1 MAAREQTP
9 DSQQFGQLENTT
21 QFGVA
26 GGKRTGAAAADAK
39 HTDQAM
45 FSCGSLAPKLR
56 AGCMDHSFAR
66 DKEPWEASDGAVY
79 LLREL
84 ASTCPDYVASQL
96 PAAAELATLDHF
108 EHAHKLRATL
118 WSCLPALAR
127 RVGKAA
133 FRPHVEL
140 FLDAMFRDLRCGQ
153 ALTEV
158 AAGNCTAAL
167 RDWFGVSVFAGRLSE
182 GQKALLVTNKNIPV
196 TVVWTDEGDERPEA
210 QAGSKPAAPKRKGVA
225 ARMRELPPG
234 SGIPNLL
241 ECK

>member
-1 MAAREQTP
+1 M
-9 DSQQFGQLENTT
+9 DSEQFGQLENTT

-26 GGKRTGAAAADAK
+26 GGRRAAGPPDAK

-66 DKEPWEASDGAVY
+66 SKEPWEASDGAVY

-84 ASTCPDYVASQL
+84 AIACPDYVATQL
-96 PAAAELATLDHF
+96 PAAADLADVDHF
-108 EHAHKLRATL
+108 AHAHKLRATL
-118 WSCLPALAR
+118 WACLPGLAR

-133 FRPHVEL
+133 FRPQLEL
-140 FLDAMFRDLRCGQ
+140 FLDAMFRDLRCGETL
-153 ALTEV
+153 AEV
-158 AAGNCTAAL
+158 AAGNCVAAL
-167 RDWFGVSVFAGRLSE
+167 RDWFGMSVFAGRLSE
-182 GQKALLVTNKNIPV
+182 SQKALLVTNKNIPV
-196 TVVWTDEGDERPEA
+196 TVVWVDEGDERVEA
-210 QAGSKPAAPKRKGVA
+210 EVAQKAAAPKRKGVA